1 MRAAAHGGASRGARR
16 RGCSPPAEVELS
28 ARRAG
33 EGQWPQAAL
42 GLAAARAGT
51 HRSGPAA
58 CAGGGVRRLRR
69 RGGIPTPETA
79 EPRGKEVG
87 K

>member
-1 MRAAAHGGASRGARR
+1 VAQAGARGGAGVPRR
-16 RGCSPPAEVELS
+16 RRVELA
-28 ARRAG
+28 ARQAG

-58 CAGGGVRRLRR
+58 CVRWRR
-69 RGGIPTPETA
+69 RCHGGTA
-79 EPRGKEVG
+79 ALR
-87 K
+87 